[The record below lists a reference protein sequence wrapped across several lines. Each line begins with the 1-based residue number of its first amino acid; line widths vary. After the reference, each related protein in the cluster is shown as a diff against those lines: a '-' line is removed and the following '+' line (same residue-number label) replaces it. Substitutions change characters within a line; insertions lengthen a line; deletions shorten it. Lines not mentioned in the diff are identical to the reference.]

1 MRKVLTGAVESTS
14 TALLTLC
21 ELGSPPEAVITLP
34 MSMSSRHSDFVD
46 LRPLARD
53 AGIPVY
59 EIENSNS
66 QEGLALLRDL
76 NPDMHLVLG
85 WSQICGPELLAI
97 PEVGSVGF
105 HPSALPENRG
115 RAVIPWTILQGARTT
130 GSTLF
135 WLSEGVDEG
144 AIFAQEVFDVGNQ
157 ETARSLMDK
166 HLVALRNLLAELVD
180 HELQGHFPRVPQ
192 DPALATT
199 CLQRTPEDGC
209 IDWSRPA
216 REVWTLI
223 RATGAP
229 YPGAF
234 TYSRDGVMRVWG
246 AQLDEASGYWALP
259 GQIVAVEDDGIVVQC
274 GDRQH
279 VKITEYSKDG
289 HPGLPRLRVGERL
302 R

>member
-21 ELGSPPEAVITLP
+21 ELDSPPLAVLTLP
-34 MSMSSRHSDFVD
+34 LSLSGRHSDFVD

-53 AGIPVY
+53 AGVPVY
-59 EIENSNS
+59 EIENCNS
-66 QEGLALLRDL
+66 QESLTLFRDL
-76 NPDMHLVLG
+76 NPELHLVVG
-85 WSQICGPELLAI
+85 WSQVCGPELLAI

-130 GSTLF
+130 GATLF

-144 AIFAQEVFDVGNQ
+144 AILAQRAFEVGAE
-157 ETARSLMDK
+157 ETARTLMDK
-166 HLVALRNLLAELVD
+166 HLTALRNLLTELVG
-180 HELQGHFPRVPQ
+180 HEIQGHLPLTPQ
-192 DPALATT
+192 DSARATT
-199 CLQRTPEDGC
+199 CLQRKPEDGC
-209 IDWSRPA
+209 IDWSQPA

-223 RATGAP
+223 RAAGDP

-234 TYSRDGVMRVWG
+234 TNSRVGVMRVWC
-246 AQLDEASGYWALP
+246 AHLHAASGYWAMP
-259 GQIVAVEDDGIVVQC
+259 GQIVAVEHDGIVVQC

-279 VKITEYSKDG
+279 VKITEYSTDG
-289 HPGLPRLRVGERL
+289 DPRHPRLRVGERL

>member
-1 MRKVLTGAVESTS
+1 MQKILTGAVESTS

-34 MSMSSRHSDFVD
+34 LSMSSRHSDFVD
-46 LRPLARD
+46 LRPLARE

-76 NPDMHLVLG
+76 NPDLHLVLG
-85 WSQICGPELLAI
+85 WSQLCGPELLAI

-115 RAVIPWTILQGARTT
+115 RAVIPWTILQGARAT

-144 AIFAQEVFDVGNQ
+144 AILAQRAFTVDDE

-166 HLVALRNLLAELVD
+166 HLTALRNLLAELID
-180 HELQGHFPRVPQ
+180 HELRGHFPRVPQ

-223 RATGAP
+223 RAAGAP

-234 TYSRDGVMRVWG
+234 TNSRIGVMRVWC
-246 AQLDEASGYWALP
+246 AHLDDASGYWALP
-259 GQIVAVEDDGIVVQC
+259 GQIVAVEHDGIVVQC

-279 VKITEYSKDG
+279 VKITEYSTDRD
-289 HPGLPRLRVGERL
+289 PGSSQLRVGERL